1 MTSRIFQIVRR
12 GAWMYDGT
20 VPAEVQ
26 IVRRNYF
33 DGPAIVG
40 EEPASGY
47 PPRDAEGCFYAI
59 DYYLEN
65 GQKGV
70 CGEVFG
76 SLEAAV
82 AEAERTL
89 RPPITW
95 HQP

>member
-1 MTSRIFQIVRR
+1 MTSRVFQIVQR
-12 GAWMYDGT
+12 GSWLYDGN

-33 DGPAIVG
+33 DGPTGVD
-40 EEPASGY
+40 EEPVPGY
-47 PPRDAEGCFYAI
+47 PPRDSEGCFYAI

-76 SLEAAV
+76 SVDEAAR
-82 AEAERTL
+82 EAERTL
-89 RPPITW
+89 RSPITW
-95 HQP
+95 R

>member
-1 MTSRIFQIVRR
+1 MTDRIFQIVRR
-12 GAWMYDGT
+12 GSWLYDGT

-33 DGPAIVG
+33 DGPTIID
-40 EEPASGY
+40 EEPLPGY

-70 CGEVFG
+70 GEVFG

-82 AEAERTL
+82 TGAERTL
-89 RPPITW
+89 RRPITW
-95 HQP
+95 QRP